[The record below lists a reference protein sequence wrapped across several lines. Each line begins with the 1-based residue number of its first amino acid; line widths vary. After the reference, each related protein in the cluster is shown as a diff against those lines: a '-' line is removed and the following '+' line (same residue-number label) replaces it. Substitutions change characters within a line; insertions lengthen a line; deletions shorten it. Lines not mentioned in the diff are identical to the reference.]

1 MDGTIRKWRSSAVR
15 PTYRAVRI
23 NAHPAKRKA
32 RHGGCVRMARTYVKG
47 SVIAARWN
55 LRRNK
60 MKEQVKEPLQYRYD
74 YEMSRAV
81 GRAESFDYTGLC
93 HWIDRATETALEI
106 DGIEDK

>member
-1 MDGTIRKWRSSAVR
+1 
-15 PTYRAVRI
+15 
-23 NAHPAKRKA
+23 
-32 RHGGCVRMARTYVKG
+32 
-47 SVIAARWN
+47 
-55 LRRNK
+55 